1 MVTKD
6 ANVDTNTYDNV
17 SQFQVPMDNVFAM
30 KAKKGS
36 KKLSLEIIQKLRV
49 KDLLIDYTN
58 DVIKYAKS
66 FTFT

>member
-1 MVTKD
+1 MVTKN
-6 ANVDTNTYDNV
+6 ANVDTYDNV

-30 KAKKGS
+30 KAEKGCQ
-36 KKLSLEIIQKLRV
+36 KLRLEIVQKLRV

>member
-30 KAKKGS
+30 KAEKVS
-36 KKLSLEIIQKLRV
+36 QKLSTEIIQKL
-49 KDLLIDYTN
+49 KESKTYLLT
-58 DVIKYAKS
+58 
-66 FTFT
+66 TQTTL